1 MEINYTLKDVDQVAK
16 QLVSNLNTKTVLV
29 YGAMGVGKTTLV
41 KAIVKALGS
50 ADDVSSPTFSLVN
63 EYEAGNAK
71 IYHFDLYRIK
81 DVEELYNFGIEDY
94 LFSNHWSIVEWPE
107 KIEDMM
113 SLRFDRV
120 DLELNP
126 DNSRT
131 LKLNYKNEFN
141 LTNHAEL

>member
-1 MEINYTLKDVDQVAK
+1 
-16 QLVSNLNTKTVLV
+16 
-29 YGAMGVGKTTLV
+29 MGVGKTTLV

-63 EYEAGNAK
+63 EYEVGNTK
-71 IYHFDLYRIK
+71 IYHFDLYMIK

-120 DLELNP
+120 DLELNQ

-131 LKLNYKNEFN
+131 VKVNYKNEFN